1 MSRYVPTFVRERYG
15 SCPHRPQGLIFSM
28 QKCCM
33 QSVHVSTD
41 MADPVGDETKSSSIM
56 FVNLS
61 GNGPKRGNPNDAGLP
76 EAPEALFLINSL
88 YEIDGFKASSASSSA
103 SISWGVAP

>member
-1 MSRYVPTFVRERYG
+1 
-15 SCPHRPQGLIFSM
+15 
-28 QKCCM
+28 M

-56 FVNLS
+56 FGNLN

-76 EAPEALFLINSL
+76 EAPEAFFSKNYL
-88 YEIDGFKASSASSSA
+88 
-103 SISWGVAP
+103 

>member
-1 MSRYVPTFVRERYG
+1 MQLVHMSIE
-15 SCPHRPQGLIFSM
+15 
-28 QKCCM
+28 
-33 QSVHVSTD
+33 
-41 MADPVGDETKSSSIM
+41 MADPIGDEAKSSSVM
-56 FVNLS
+56 FVNLN

-76 EAPEALFLINSL
+76 EAPEALFLINDL

>member
-1 MSRYVPTFVRERYG
+1 
-15 SCPHRPQGLIFSM
+15 M

-41 MADPVGDETKSSSIM
+41 VADPVGDETKSSSIM
-56 FVNLS
+56 FVKLN
-61 GNGPKRGNPNDAGLP
+61 GNAPKRGSPNDAGLP
-76 EAPEALFLINSL
+76 EAPEALFLINYL

>member
-1 MSRYVPTFVRERYG
+1 
-15 SCPHRPQGLIFSM
+15 
-28 QKCCM
+28 M

-56 FVNLS
+56 FVNLN
-61 GNGPKRGNPNDAGLP
+61 GNGPERGNPNDDGLP
-76 EAPEALFLINSL
+76 EAPEALFLTNYL

>member
-1 MSRYVPTFVRERYG
+1 
-15 SCPHRPQGLIFSM
+15 
-28 QKCCM
+28 M

-56 FVNLS
+56 FVNLN
-61 GNGPKRGNPNDAGLP
+61 GNGPKRSNPNDAGLP
-76 EAPEALFLINSL
+76 EAPEAFFLINSL
-88 YEIDGFKASSASSSA
+88 YEIGGFKASSASSSA

>member
-1 MSRYVPTFVRERYG
+1 
-15 SCPHRPQGLIFSM
+15 
-28 QKCCM
+28 
-33 QSVHVSTD
+33 

-56 FVNLS
+56 FVNLN

-88 YEIDGFKASSASSSA
+88 YEIDGFKRALPRALPLSLGAWHCNGQEFKGCCLR
-103 SISWGVAP
+103 INV